1 MGRMLCSDDGM
12 AGMYKGHIE
21 KNHDKAEDSS
31 LTKGFITSPRLVSS
45 VTHTCKCLSA
55 HKATSK
61 FTVVGLWSKVCTYI
75 PYYTT
80 HWIALGTYVQREGTC
95 AHTYICMHVCT
106 YMYVRMCT
114 DAV

>member
-12 AGMYKGHIE
+12 AGMYTKGTLKRIM
-21 KNHDKAEDSS
+21 NKAEDSS

-61 FTVVGLWSKVCTYI
+61 FTVVGL
-75 PYYTT
+75 
-80 HWIALGTYVQREGTC
+80 
-95 AHTYICMHVCT
+95 
-106 YMYVRMCT
+106 
-114 DAV
+114 